1 MSVAFHVS
9 TAKPGAQVPYIRPCS
24 KDMPRDISFL
34 ISSNGKRHNYL
45 VSPLYPLQ
53 ITVISI
59 YFKEANTTHP
69 QILRTVLE
77 TNLVPCDCLQMDNF
91 PELGHLASLLKYGI
105 RSGSW
110 QGSLAGPII
119 LRNGSMRMENTF
131 ARLMGK
137 GFQISGWTEGVTLGP
152 LIENTRM
159 GLECLGGMTVPHG

>member
-1 MSVAFHVS
+1 MGKDVS
-9 TAKPGAQVPYIRPCS
+9 YP
-24 KDMPRDISFL
+24 
-34 ISSNGKRHNYL
+34 

-53 ITVISI
+53 ITVMSI
-59 YFKEANTTHP
+59 FFFKEANTTHP

-119 LRNGSMRMENTF
+119 LRNRGMQTKNTF

-137 GFQISGWTEGVTLGP
+137 GWADRVTLGP
-152 LIENTRM
+152 LIETIRM
-159 GLECLGGMTVPHG
+159 GLESVSVG